1 MIRIHTALE
10 SLLLEPEELR
20 GHDTI
25 SFFFLSQRGK
35 IQYISEEQYQRETCP
50 QLGVG
55 EPRRKWTSDDVFR
68 GIHWCIA
75 LTLKSGERYLIDAGS
90 NIFVAAEVGKQL
102 ISRIDDSAAL
112 GEKHTV
118 IDVCR
123 LRDACDAPN
132 DTSPIRLISG
142 KEAEELL
149 ACRSGR
155 QAKSFRTKYWQISI
169 DPFDCEISQTRAYFV
184 IEDDGEPHVVSS
196 GAYWAPA
203 RGKIYTEF
211 FPEEVEEE
219 SEAEAGPLQIGMEYY
234 VRIRTHG
241 ETYLLLAGYQ
251 EEPAAHWLRRISDW
265 MAGDEPLLDLT
276 DAAYAN
282 GGVPQLMSR
291 GETQELMRFLYE
303 YDSSPTLR

>member
-1 MIRIHTALE
+1 MILIHTALE

-25 SFFFLSQRGK
+25 GFCFLSQKGK

-50 QLGVG
+50 QLSVG

-75 LTLKSGERYLIDAGS
+75 LTLKNGERYLIDAGS
-90 NIFVAAEVGKQL
+90 NIFVAGEVGKQL
-102 ISRIDDSAAL
+102 ISRIVSR
-112 GEKHTV
+112 ETPTV
-118 IDVCR
+118 IDVCQ

-132 DTSPIRLISG
+132 DTSPVRLISG

-155 QAKSFRTKYWQISI
+155 QAKSLRTKYWQISI

-184 IEDDGEPHVVSS
+184 IEEDGEPHVVSS
-196 GAYWAPA
+196 GAYRAHA

-211 FPEEVEEE
+211 FPEEEEEE
-219 SEAEAGPLQIGMEYY
+219 SEAEAAPLQIGME
-234 VRIRTHG
+234 
-241 ETYLLLAGYQ
+241 
-251 EEPAAHWLRRISDW
+251 
-265 MAGDEPLLDLT
+265 
-276 DAAYAN
+276 
-282 GGVPQLMSR
+282 
-291 GETQELMRFLYE
+291 
-303 YDSSPTLR
+303 

>member
-1 MIRIHTALE
+1 MIRIHTVLE

-25 SFFFLSQRGK
+25 GFCFLSQKGK

-75 LTLKSGERYLIDAGS
+75 LTLKNGERYLIDAGS
-90 NIFVAAEVGKQL
+90 NIFVAGEVGKQL
-102 ISRIDDSAAL
+102 ISRIVDSIVSRETL
-112 GEKHTV
+112 TV

-123 LRDACDAPN
+123 LRDACEAPN
-132 DTSPIRLISG
+132 DGAPVRLISG

-155 QAKSFRTKYWQISI
+155 QAKSLRTKDWQISI
-169 DPFDCEISQTRAYFV
+169 DPFDSEISKTVAFF
-184 IEDDGEPHVVSS
+184 ILSDHCHETGAISKEAFKIHEDAQIFPR
-196 GAYWAPA
+196 YL
-203 RGKIYTEF
+203 
-211 FPEEVEEE
+211 PEEEYEKG
-219 SEAEAGPLQIGMEYY
+219 SYPINTITEYY

-251 EEPAAHWLRRISDW
+251 EESVAHWLRRIGDW

-276 DAAYAN
+276 DEEYAN
-282 GGVPQLMSR
+282 GGVPQLISR
-291 GETQELMRFLYE
+291 GETQKIMPYLHEFGI
-303 YDSSPTLR
+303 SPSLP

>member
-1 MIRIHTALE
+1 MIWIKTTTGTLCLAADELRTIHTEVQRAGSWE
-10 SLLLEPEELR
+10 KC
-20 GHDTI
+20 
-25 SFFFLSQRGK
+25 FL
-35 IQYISEEQYQRETCP
+35 
-50 QLGVG
+50 
-55 EPRRKWTSDDVFR
+55 
-68 GIHWCIA
+68 A
-75 LTLKSGERYLIDAGS
+75 LTLKSGERYLISTGDDELRNAEMDRQ
-90 NIFVAAEVGKQL
+90 FQAAFRAAASSTWPEPT
-102 ISRIDDSAAL
+102 IDMDKIMRESGDPPYMA
-112 GEKHTV
+112 T
-118 IDVCR
+118 I
-123 LRDACDAPN
+123 
-132 DTSPIRLISG
+132 LISG

-149 ACRSGR
+149 ARRSGR
-155 QAKSFRTKYWQISI
+155 QAKHLRTKYWQIVI

-196 GAYWAPA
+196 GAYWAHA

-241 ETYLLLAGYQ
+241 ETYLLLTGYK
-251 EEPAAHWLRRISDW
+251 EETIVSWLRRIGDW

-276 DAAYAN
+276 SAAYAN

-303 YDSSPTLR
+303 YGSSPTLR